1 MTTLLKVKSRLDKDL
16 NATIFEGHSA
26 LGPEI
31 VTVSRCI
38 LNESLQ
44 ADPGLR
50 TEVVSLVLHELLEAE
65 RNGR

>member
-1 MTTLLKVKSRLDKDL
+1 MEILIKVGTRVDKDL
-16 NATIFEGHSA
+16 DATIFEGRSA